1 MYKDIRNIAIIAHVD
16 HGKTTLV
23 DQMLKQ
29 SGTFRENEEVAD
41 RVMDTGDLEREKGI
55 TISSKNTAI
64 KWNGTKINIVDTPG
78 HADFGGEVERVLKMV
93 NGVILLIDAAEG
105 PLPQTKFVLRKSL
118 DLGYEPIVVINK
130 IDRKD
135 ARPDD
140 VLNEIFDLFVMLDAT
155 NDQLDF
161 PILYAE
167 GINGIARYELED
179 SNKDL
184 EPLFETIVEHIPEPE
199 QVIDAPFK
207 MLVSSV
213 DWNDYVGRIA
223 IGRVEPGMIEQNQQ
237 IALLNRNGELK
248 EKAKATKLFT
258 FNGLQRQP
266 AEKALAGD

>member
-93 NGVILLIDAAEG
+93 NGFIILVYAAEG
-105 PLPQTKFVLRKSL
+105 LLPQTKFVLRMSL
-118 DLGYEPIVVINK
+118 DLVYESIVVINK
-130 IDRKD
+130 IARKD

-155 NDQLDF
+155 NEQLDF
-161 PILYAE
+161 PIIYAE
-167 GINGIARYELED
+167 GINGIAKDELED
-179 SNKDL
+179 ENDDL
-184 EPLFETIVEHIPEPE
+184 SPLFDKIVETIPAPE
-199 QVIDAPFK
+199 QELDAPFK
-207 MLVSSV
+207 MLV
-213 DWNDYVGRIA
+213 
-223 IGRVEPGMIEQNQQ
+223 
-237 IALLNRNGELK
+237 
-248 EKAKATKLFT
+248 
-258 FNGLQRQP
+258 
-266 AEKALAGD
+266 